1 MRKDAAFVF
10 KLAKAVYEYVLAGYF
25 SRRVG
30 VNVHSMYSLYM
41 FAKPGIHNQSRSY
54 RCDRLAVSA
63 RQSLTRSLRTCMR
76 VHVFAL
82 LREF

>member
-30 VNVHSMYSLYM
+30 VNVHSMCSLYM
-41 FAKPGIHNQSRSY
+41 FAKPSIHNQSRSY

-63 RQSLTRSLRTCMR
+63 RQSLTRGLQTCMR

-82 LREF
+82 LRDF